1 MKKQFK
7 RDSMQNKTNKIKQD
21 PNLFSNEIKIN
32 DYFW

>member
-1 MKKQFK
+1 MKTQFK
-7 RDSMQNKTNKIKQD
+7 RDSIQNKTEQD